1 MNSVQ
6 DQVRAYWDAR
16 PCGSTE
22 VSGELGSVD
31 FLVAHARMRYGREP
45 MIEPFADFAGW
56 AGRRILEVGVGM
68 GADHLRFLK
77 GRAEAVG
84 IDLSPHSLKMTSLR
98 AKAEGV
104 RVSLV
109 NADAERL
116 PFPDNS
122 FDMAYSWGVLGH
134 VRGAH
139 HATREI
145 HRVLKPAG
153 ELRIMLYNRHSLNA
167 LQLYL
172 YYGLLRGKPLAK
184 VASLAEQHLESPGTK
199 VYTPKEA
206 KELLH
211 EFSDVQVKP
220 AVTAYDLR
228 FGRRRFAPR
237 WMLRLIPDRLGWF
250 LLIRA
255 HK

>member
-1 MNSVQ
+1 MNSVK
-6 DQVRAYWDAR
+6 DEVRAYWDAR

-31 FLVAHARMRYGREP
+31 FLVAHAAIRYEREP
-45 MIEPFADFAGW
+45 MIEPFADFEGW

-98 AKAEGV
+98 AKTEGV
-104 RVSLV
+104 RVSLA
-109 NADAERL
+109 NADAEGL

-122 FDMAYSWGVLGH
+122 FDMVYSWGVLMC
-134 VRGAH
+134 APNMPQ
-139 HATREI
+139 AIREI
-145 HRVLKPAG
+145 HRVLRPAG
-153 ELRIMLYNRHSLNA
+153 ELRIMLYNRRSLNA
-167 LQLYL
+167 FQLYL

-199 VYTPKEA
+199 VHTPTEV

-211 EFSDVQVKP
+211 AFADVQVKP
-220 AVTAYDLR
+220 AVTVYDLR